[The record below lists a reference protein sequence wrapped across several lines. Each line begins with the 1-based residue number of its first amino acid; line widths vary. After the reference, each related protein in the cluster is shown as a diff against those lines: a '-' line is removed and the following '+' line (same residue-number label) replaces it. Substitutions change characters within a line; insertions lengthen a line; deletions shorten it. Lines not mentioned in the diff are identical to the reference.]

1 MKGGP
6 PNSIDEKVE
15 RAGEM
20 LRFIAKLQNGIE
32 RDYYLK
38 RTAEALDLDEALL
51 RQEMPTQTKR
61 LPGVAPERKMTTAP
75 HGSRPRAEE
84 ILIHLMLKDVDI
96 ALKLQEKIKPQD
108 FTDPLLQRV
117 AEKIF
122 KVLDAKR
129 KIDVNAMLTEDDG
142 ELNQLISHFSM
153 LDLDYDDPE
162 KHCEDCVDLI
172 KQRDPEKKIRYL
184 VKAIQEAEARGDA
197 ATVARLLEEQNILSR
212 RPGRRIP
219 GR

>member
-1 MKGGP
+1 M
-6 PNSIDEKVE
+6 
-15 RAGEM
+15 
-20 LRFIAKLQNGIE
+20 
-32 RDYYLK
+32 
-38 RTAEALDLDEALL
+38 
-51 RQEMPTQTKR
+51 
-61 LPGVAPERKMTTAP
+61 
-75 HGSRPRAEE
+75 
-84 ILIHLMLKDVDI
+84 
-96 ALKLQEKIKPQD
+96 
-108 FTDPLLQRV
+108 LQRV

-129 KIDVNAMLTEDDG
+129 KIDVNAMLTKDDG